1 MKNGRLSELSHHGWI
16 PLSVIRQ
23 NFIIKVKK
31 KFDAFAKSF
40 PQLGFYVKTKSCEI
54 LLLHFKN
61 GKKLESNVK
70 KMPK

>member
-1 MKNGRLSELSHHGWI
+1 MLSPDNSFI
-16 PLSVIRQ
+16 IVIGQ
-23 NFIIKVKK
+23 SLIKVKK

-61 GKKLESNVK
+61 GKKFKLNSN
-70 KMPK
+70 KMFK